1 MSIQKVSK
9 ILEEFRKLDPEMP
22 MQTALSLVSVY
33 MYQNN
38 TNGLSIKELSQ
49 ILGVSTAAA
58 SRNIS
63 KLSKIGAKNQQNG
76 LNLVETTEDPNYRVR
91 KCVRITPNGARI
103 IKALEDITNDD

>member
-1 MSIQKVSK
+1 MSSRKVSK

-22 MQTALSLVSVY
+22 MQTALSLICVS
-33 MYQNN
+33 MYQDN

-49 ILGVSTAAA
+49 MLGVSTAAA

-63 KLSKIGAKNQQNG
+63 KLSKVGAKNQRNG

-91 KCVRITPNGARI
+91 KCVRLTPHGERI
-103 IKALEDITNDD
+103 IKALKEIIDDN